1 MTARASVPSLA
12 AAAAILVSVACASGP
27 GPAGTGSSA
36 SRPPCADFVP
46 PRRTGIVPVPVPD
59 SFLAARVGGE
69 VVDETTIGS
78 DGAVRTV
85 RSVRARFPELA
96 PYAQAALQKSRFS
109 PATIQGNPVAV
120 RALVPTFVGVSHA
133 VRREPTYD
141 TVWAFVPGGESR
153 EAQWQ
158 LRGSVSRLTIALRIE
173 NPMPAGAEVVAKSA
187 SGAERSLWKPA
198 LGTPPE
204 DLRETVKTG
213 DFFSAPGDYRIELR
227 AGGKTVN
234 FATLT
239 IAESFETAVVN
250 ACEVLKEQ

>member
-1 MTARASVPSLA
+1 VTARASALSLL
-12 AAAAILVSVACASGP
+12 AAAILLSAACAGGP
-27 GPAGTGSSA
+27 SPTGASA

-46 PRRTGIVPVPVPD
+46 PHRMGVTNVPVPD

-69 VVDETTIGS
+69 VVDETVIGS